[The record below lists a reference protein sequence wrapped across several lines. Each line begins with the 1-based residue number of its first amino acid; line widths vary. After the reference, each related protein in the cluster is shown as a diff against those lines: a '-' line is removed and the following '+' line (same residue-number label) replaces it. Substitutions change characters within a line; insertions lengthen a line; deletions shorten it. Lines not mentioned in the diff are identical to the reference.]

1 MSTQRFDNGV
11 AQSDKGQE
19 SGFADEYI
27 VQFKQRQDRSFDMI
41 FSFKEKVADTM
52 LISTNNITN
61 VAIGVPNS
69 FSLDDI
75 DPKQCTCLGFGSGT
89 KQSEVMLIFQTT
101 FDCSVFVQ
109 SVQAILDKSI
119 FDENLTPWPA
129 CNMIMIDECVAQKSE
144 SFGWGDRYLKL
155 IPHKLLIFS
164 AGKSANAPSS
174 FYPRNVTFQP
184 SQFFR
189 SLY

>member
-1 MSTQRFDNGV
+1 MHTQRFDNGV

-19 SGFADEYI
+19 LGFADEYI
-27 VQFKQRQDRSFDMI
+27 LQFKQRQDQSFDMI

-75 DPKQCTCLGFGSGT
+75 DPKQCTCLGFGSGAQ
-89 KQSEVMLIFQTT
+89 KSEVMLIFQTN
-101 FDCSVFVQ
+101 FDCSVFAQ

-119 FDENLTPWPA
+119 FDANLTPWPA
-129 CNMIMIDECVAQKSE
+129 CNRILIDECVAQKSE

-155 IPHKLLIFS
+155 IPHKLLIFA

-174 FYPRNVTFQP
+174 IYPRNVTFLTL
-184 SQFFR
+184 QFFR